1 MHALQMG
8 ALYVGQMAPSSSIT
22 NAAYFQ
28 AADELR
34 RIQWAAYRAKSLSLE
49 HDPELASSTYTRRR
63 WEEDAVWQ
71 PLREAME
78 KMLIAY
84 DWGEAFVALNLMVKP
99 VFDEV
104 FNVQLAEL
112 ARAHEDA
119 LLALMLDDFALDIQR
134 SRDWSVALVQYA
146 TAQRPANTELF
157 KQWIEQW
164 KPLAYRGMEGVV
176 ELFGQ
181 APRPVEPIAVSAK
194 VRAAH
199 HAFLAR
205 CGLDAVQPDSRVKN
219 LGGDAKTS
227 VDIIGDMAT
236 WGTHFCLFYETKED
250 LRDALISYCKAGLEK
265 DEFCLWVVAEPLT
278 VEEATAALKE
288 AVPDLDSYLA
298 DSRIEIVSTG
308 DFFLQGGKFDRK
320 RVTDALFAKLA
331 SVSRK
336 GYAGVR
342 LTGDTSWVT
351 KKDWIPFCE
360 LEEGIN
366 EVIGN
371 FRLAVLCAYSLAS
384 CGAYE
389 ILDAVRTH
397 QFAIARRQGSWVV
410 IETAALTR
418 AKAEIKRLNED
429 LEERV
434 LQRTSE
440 LMKAS
445 EALREAQAELGR
457 VTRLTAMG
465 ELTASIAHEIRQPI
479 FAAATDAE
487 TCLRWLTRD
496 QPEVAEAQEAASR
509 LVKDV
514 SRASD
519 IINRIVSLFKK
530 DVPRREL
537 ADINGVIQE
546 TITLLRSEASRYSIS
561 IHAELTEGLP
571 NIMAD
576 RVALQQVLMN
586 LMLNAIEAM
595 KDMSPPGKLTITTRQ
610 DENRQ
615 LLISVTDT
623 GVGLPPGH
631 AEQIFTAFFTSK
643 PQGTGMGLPISRSI
657 VESHGGRLWATS
669 NSGPGA
675 TFQFALP
682 LEAAARQ
689 SA

>member
-1 MHALQMG
+1 
-8 ALYVGQMAPSSSIT
+8 
-22 NAAYFQ
+22 
-28 AADELR
+28 
-34 RIQWAAYRAKSLSLE
+34 
-49 HDPELASSTYTRRR
+49 
-63 WEEDAVWQ
+63 
-71 PLREAME
+71 
-78 KMLIAY
+78 
-84 DWGEAFVALNLMVKP
+84 
-99 VFDEV
+99 
-104 FNVQLAEL
+104 
-112 ARAHEDA
+112 
-119 LLALMLDDFALDIQR
+119 
-134 SRDWSVALVQYA
+134 
-146 TAQRPANTELF
+146 
-157 KQWIEQW
+157 
-164 KPLAYRGMEGVV
+164 
-176 ELFGQ
+176 
-181 APRPVEPIAVSAK
+181 
-194 VRAAH
+194 
-199 HAFLAR
+199 
-205 CGLDAVQPDSRVKN
+205 
-219 LGGDAKTS
+219 
-227 VDIIGDMAT
+227 
-236 WGTHFCLFYETKED
+236 
-250 LRDALISYCKAGLEK
+250 
-265 DEFCLWVVAEPLT
+265 VAEPLT
-278 VEEATAALKE
+278 IEEATAALKE
-288 AVPDLDSYLA
+288 AVPNLDSYLA
-298 DSRIEIVSTG
+298 DSRIEIVSTA

-320 RVTDALFAKLA
+320 RVTDALLAKLA

-519 IINRIVSLFKK
+519 IINRIVLLFKK

-537 ADINGVIQE
+537 ADVNGVIQE
-546 TITLLRSEASRYSIS
+546 TIALLRSEASRYSIS